1 MEILPRVRK
10 TLDFFGMTLLSCFR
24 LCIKF
29 MNFMDPDFII
39 KYLPSSVGMA
49 IFMCQSMRTL

>member
-49 IFMCQSMRTL
+49 ILCVNQ